1 MSERL
6 KFFTLNMLLKN
17 FSNLKNNGFPR
28 LAVFKED
35 GLSMKALVEGFYEL
49 PFLLMLEKFVFNT
62 LSEKRICLDIGANI
76 GNHATFFANK
86 FQKVMAFEPNLRT
99 FKLLEANA
107 MLFSNIHVYN
117 FGFSN
122 SEHTEMAY
130 YDEDNMGGAS
140 LHAASTSKLKTEFSL
155 KTLDNFLTADQIKE
169 IDFIKIDV
177 EGHEKEVFLGASNI
191 LKNGNAL
198 ICMEVLEH
206 EIVNG
211 TSEAL
216 NVLNGYGYNY
226 IYEPIDT
233 APFATFS
240 KALAKLT
247 NAFSVLLF
255 DKKVLDNYKLQL
267 VTSKLSKK
275 KYDMLIIAKSKVI

>member
-1 MSERL
+1 MFHNINRFIASRY
-6 KFFTLNMLLKN
+6 
-17 FSNLKNNGFPR
+17 
-28 LAVFKED
+28 LAVMNGKHLSQYPQLVCYLFDAITGSIHFD
-35 GLSMKALVEGFYEL
+35 GRFERDEL
-49 PFLLMLEKFVFNT
+49 DLLAKHVFPKLNQKST
-62 LSEKRICLDIGANI
+62 CIDIGANI

-117 FGFSN
+117 FGFSS

-140 LHAASTSKLKTEFSL
+140 LHAASTSKLETEFLL
-155 KTLDNFLTADQIKE
+155 KTLDNFLTVDQVKE

-216 NVLNGYGYNY
+216 YVLNGYGYNY

-247 NAFSVLLF
+247 NAFSF
-255 DKKVLDNYKLQL
+255 Q
-267 VTSKLSKK
+267 
-275 KYDMLIIAKSKVI
+275 KY